1 VDFIKEDNRI
11 YSLDENGKLIAEI
24 TFPNLSDTRV
34 NIDHT
39 FVDDSLRGRGV
50 AAKLVLAAAE
60 TIRARKK
67 KAVVTCPYAVKWFQK
82 NQNFSDILEKTDIST
97 HN

>member
-1 VDFIKEDNRI
+1 MDFIKEDNRI
-11 YSLDENGKLIAEI
+11 YSLDENGKLVAEI
-24 TFPNLSDTRV
+24 TFPNLSDTAV

-67 KAVVTCPYAVKWFQK
+67 KRSSPAPTR
-82 NQNFSDILEKTDIST
+82 
-97 HN
+97 